1 MKIKDI
7 KPWEWAVAAVPLLL
21 AIVRVVLAVTGD
33 TALDNS
39 TTASRVYFIVAR
51 VLYDAVVLWAIW
63 CIYRMARWQE
73 RKSTVFLV
81 FFIVMLL
88 DAVYSL
94 LQYFLPIEVKTATAV
109 TAAFGFVMFVV
120 GIVAIVRLFHDGV
133 KPLGTIMVLY
143 IVVPLAINIM
153 LPIVMRAYNPVAS
166 ALVGVLSAL
175 LVSLMFLFRNARER
189 WTKRNET
196 QAITQLHNN
205 AIIL

>member
-1 MKIKDI
+1 MKIQDI

-21 AIVRVVLAVTGD
+21 AVIRVVLAVVGNNELD
-33 TALDNS
+33 TD
-39 TTASRVYFIVAR
+39 TTASQVYFAAAR

-109 TAAFGFVMFVV
+109 TAVFGFVMFVV

-175 LVSLMFLFRNARER
+175 LVSLMFLFRNAPGEMD
-189 WTKRNET
+189 EEE
-196 QAITQLHNN
+196 
-205 AIIL
+205 

>member
-39 TTASRVYFIVAR
+39 TTASRVYFIVAS
-51 VLYDAVVLWAIW
+51 VLYNAVVLWALW

-88 DAVYSL
+88 EAVYSL
-94 LQYFLPIEVKTATAV
+94 SQQFIPIGVKTATAV
-109 TAAFGFVMFVV
+109 MGAFGFVMFVA
-120 GIVAIVRLFHDGV
+120 GIVATVRLFHDGV

-143 IVVPLAINIM
+143 IVVPLVINIM
-153 LPIVMRAYNPVAS
+153 LPIVMRAYSPVAS
-166 ALVGVLSAL
+166 ALVGVLSAVLVAL
-175 LVSLMFLFRNARER
+175 LFLFRNAPGVMDDE
-189 WTKRNET
+189 E
-196 QAITQLHNN
+196 
-205 AIIL
+205 

>member
-1 MKIKDI
+1 MKIQDI

-39 TTASRVYFIVAR
+39 TTASRVYFIVAS
-51 VLYDAVVLWAIW
+51 VLYNAVVLWALW

-88 DAVYSL
+88 EAVYSL
-94 LQYFLPIEVKTATAV
+94 SQQFIPIGVKTATAV
-109 TAAFGFVMFVV
+109 MGAFGFVMFVA
-120 GIVAIVRLFHDGV
+120 GIVATVRLFHDGV

-143 IVVPLAINIM
+143 IVVPLVINIM
-153 LPIVMRAYNPVAS
+153 LPIVMRAYSPVAS

-175 LVSLMFLFRNARER
+175 LVSLMFLFRNAPGVME
-189 WTKRNET
+189 EES
-196 QAITQLHNN
+196 
-205 AIIL
+205 